1 MEDKILFTPD
11 DIKKEL
17 GIGNDKVYAL
27 FNQPSF
33 PSIKIGKAHY
43 ITRENFISWLD
54 SITKLPN
61 STYNIKE
68 PVQAVTTKK
77 RRNARYA
84 S

>member
-43 ITRENFISWLD
+43 ITKENFISWLD

-61 STYNIKE
+61 STYNIKL
-68 PVQAVTTKK
+68 KYII
-77 RRNARYA
+77 NI
-84 S
+84 SN